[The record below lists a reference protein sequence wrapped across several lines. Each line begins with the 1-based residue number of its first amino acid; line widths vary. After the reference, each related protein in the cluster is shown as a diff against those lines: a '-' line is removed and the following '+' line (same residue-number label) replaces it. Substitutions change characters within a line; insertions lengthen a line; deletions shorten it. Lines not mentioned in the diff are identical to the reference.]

1 MKPIHLN
8 LASRPYR
15 DYTPVN
21 LVASTMFVAMLI
33 LAWFNFDTWLR
44 YNVETRNTRAKIAE
58 LEAQHARE
66 KDLEKSAQARLAS
79 VDLTFLDEQTRFV
92 NAKLIERAFSWSAL
106 LDELESV
113 LASDVRL
120 VSITPAFGQ
129 DGSIDLTLAF
139 ESKSGN
145 GMITTINR
153 MHSDPQ
159 FQNPFPTNESVSPE
173 GVYSFNL
180 AVGYRPAAA
189 SSHIITAAP
198 GRPRVQ
204 R

>member
-21 LVASTMFVAMLI
+21 VAAASMFVLMLV

-44 YNVETRNTRAKIAE
+44 YNVETKNTRAKIAE
-58 LEAQHARE
+58 LETRYRHE
-66 KDLEKSAQARLAS
+66 KDLEKSAQTRLAS
-79 VDLTFLDEQTRFV
+79 VDLAFLDEQTKFV
-92 NAKLIERAFSWSAL
+92 NAKLVERAFSWSAL

-120 VSITPAFGQ
+120 LSVAPSFGEDSTINLVLSFQ
-129 DGSIDLTLAF
+129 
-139 ESKSGN
+139 SKSGN

-159 FQNPFPTNESVSPE
+159 FLNPFPSNESVSPE
-173 GVYSFNL
+173 GIYSFNL
-180 AVGYRPAAA
+180 SVGYRP
-189 SSHIITAAP
+189 TAAP
-198 GRPRVQ
+198 KLVMTAAPATPRGT

>member
-21 LVASTMFVAMLI
+21 IAAASMFVVMLV

-44 YNVETRNTRAKIAE
+44 YNVETKNTRAKIAE
-58 LEAQHARE
+58 LESRYRHE
-66 KDLEKSAQARLAS
+66 KDLEKSAQTRLAS
-79 VDLTFLDEQTRFV
+79 VDLAFLDEQTKFV

-113 LASDVRL
+113 MASDVRL
-120 VSITPAFGQ
+120 LSIKPSFLP
-129 DGSIDLTLAF
+129 DGSINLALAF
-139 ESKSGN
+139 QSKSGN

-159 FQNPFPTNESVSPE
+159 FENPFPSNESVGSD
-173 GVYSFNL
+173 GIYSFNL
-180 AVGYRPAAA
+180 AVNYRPTSAPK
-189 SSHIITAAP
+189 HIMTAA
-198 GRPRVQ
+198 GAKR
-204 R
+204 

>member
-21 LVASTMFVAMLI
+21 FVASTMFVTMLI

-44 YNVETRNTRAKIAE
+44 YNVETQNTRAKITE
-58 LEAQHARE
+58 LEAQYARE

-79 VDLTFLDEQTRFV
+79 VDLAFLDEQTRFV
-92 NAKLIERAFSWSAL
+92 NAKLVERAFSWSAL

-120 VSITPAFGQ
+120 LSIAPAFAP
-129 DGSIDLTLAF
+129 DNSIELTLAF

-159 FQNPFPTNESVSPE
+159 FQNPFPSNESVSAE

-180 AVGYRPAAA
+180 SVGYRPAAPA
-189 SSHIITAAP
+189 THVMTAAP
-198 GRPRVQ
+198 ATLRGTR
-204 R
+204 

>member
-21 LVASTMFVAMLI
+21 IVAASMFVVMLV

-44 YNVETRNTRAKIAE
+44 YNVETKNTRAKIAE
-58 LEAQHARE
+58 LERQHARE
-66 KDLEKSAQARLAS
+66 KELEKSAQTRLAS
-79 VDLTFLDEQTRFV
+79 VDLAFLDEQTKFV
-92 NAKLIERAFSWSAL
+92 NAKLVERAFSWSAL

-120 VSITPAFGQ
+120 LSVAPAF
-129 DGSIDLTLAF
+129 DDDNSINLSLAF
-139 ESKSGN
+139 QSKSSN

-153 MHSDPQ
+153 MHADPQ
-159 FQNPFPTNESVSPE
+159 FLNPFPSNESVSPE
-173 GVYSFNL
+173 GIYSFNL
-180 AVGYRPAAA
+180 SVGYRPAATPA
-189 SSHIITAAP
+189 HVMTAA
-198 GRPRVQ
+198 GATR
-204 R
+204 